1 MAMLFKPL
9 VYTQEQVQWL
19 ETRGMVYQLL
29 MDFLSRPPRM
39 SLIAQWRRK
48 VEQNPKAAVSQGGQR
63 LKAYL
68 ESILEEDFR
77 SVCHQEA
84 REFERLFTGREA
96 VIPSCESLFRSR
108 LEGTSALACSAEVR
122 KVYMENAVVF
132 NKLNGERDDHI
143 ALELEFMAVLA
154 EGMLAKANLQQS
166 CLALADAQIHFLDT
180 HLLKWVQPF
189 AKELRQAT
197 NSPLF
202 TGLAEMMDEFVAN
215 DLHRLRAWRE
225 SQPPVMG

>member
-48 VEQNPKAAVSQGGQR
+48 VEQNPKAAVSKGGR
-63 LKAYL
+63 KLKAYL
-68 ESILEEDFR
+68 ESIPEEEFR

-84 REFERLFTGREA
+84 REYERLFSGREA
-96 VIPSCESLFRSR
+96 IIPSCESVFRGSR
-108 LEGTSALACSAEVR
+108 EGSGVLDCSAEVR

-132 NKLNGERDDHI
+132 NKLTGEQDDHI

-154 EGMLAKANLQQS
+154 EGMLAKASLQQS
-166 CLALADAQIHFLDT
+166 CLALADAQIRFLES
-180 HLLKWVQPF
+180 HLLKWAQPF
-189 AKELRQAT
+189 AKELLQAT

-202 TGLAEMMDEFVAN
+202 TGLAEMMDEFLAN
-215 DLHRLRAWRE
+215 DLQQLRAWRE
-225 SQPPVMG
+225 SQRPES